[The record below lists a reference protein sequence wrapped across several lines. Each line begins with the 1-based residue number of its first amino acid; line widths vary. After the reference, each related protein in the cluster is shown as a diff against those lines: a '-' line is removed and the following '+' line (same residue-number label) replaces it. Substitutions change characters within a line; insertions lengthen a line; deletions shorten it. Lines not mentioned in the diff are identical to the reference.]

1 MRNSAE
7 AGRASGRAEFK
18 EDCERKPGTQDSL
31 VGWESISLKAE
42 ADTKAEH

>member
-31 VGWESISLKAE
+31 VGLKAE